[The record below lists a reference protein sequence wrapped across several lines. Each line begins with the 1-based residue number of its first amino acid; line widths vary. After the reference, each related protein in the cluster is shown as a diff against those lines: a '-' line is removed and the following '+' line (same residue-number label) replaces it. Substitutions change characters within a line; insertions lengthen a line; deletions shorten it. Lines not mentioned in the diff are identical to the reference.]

1 MAEAATST
9 LQSALATAPELTSAL
24 PYTSPPA
31 TTVALLGPIISPDG
45 DFEAAVPFD
54 DRPWEMF
61 EKMGPMGRP
70 PSHGYLFLASKP
82 LADTASI
89 PIALFGPRLK
99 RDALPDDPL
108 AEHVGVERLDEYTCF
123 SSERNLGDG
132 LAGEPI
138 GARQAAT
145 GLFDGSDEF
154 AAHQS
159 AIAPAPASPT
169 SVKTENAAAA
179 PSAGAATARPRRMS
193 NRLASGSAKPSGGA
207 TDPITIDLDDD
218 DEDGVN
224 DSDSSTSSDEEAL
237 GARSAKRRRTASKT
251 NATRPTAAGK
261 RPATS
266 GKAPARATTG
276 GKNVGRKATASK
288 TRRPAGKAPMK
299 GGKRKPSNA

>member
-1 MAEAATST
+1 M
-9 LQSALATAPELTSAL
+9 QSALSTAPELTSAL
-24 PYTSPPA
+24 PHTSPPT
-31 TTVALLGPIISPDG
+31 TTVALLGPIISPNG

-61 EKMGPMGRP
+61 EKMGPASRA

-89 PIALFGPRLK
+89 PMALFGPRLK
-99 RDALPDDPL
+99 RDALPDDPSADL
-108 AEHVGVERLDEYTCF
+108 PGGDRMDEYTCF
-123 SSERNLGDG
+123 ASERNLGDG
-132 LAGEPI
+132 LTGEPI

-145 GLFDGSDEF
+145 GLFDGSDEY
-154 AAHQS
+154 AAHES
-159 AIAPAPASPT
+159 AVAPPPVSPASA
-169 SVKTENAAAA
+169 KTA
-179 PSAGAATARPRRMS
+179 PSVPAASSTGTTTARLRRMS
-193 NRLASGSAKPSGGA
+193 NRLASGATKPSGGA
-207 TDPITIDLDDD
+207 ADPITIDIDDDD
-218 DEDGVN
+218 DEGAN
-224 DSDSSTSSDEEAL
+224 DSDSSSSSDEEAL

-251 NATRPTAAGK
+251 SATRPTAAGK

-276 GKNVGRKATASK
+276 GKNVGRKSTASK